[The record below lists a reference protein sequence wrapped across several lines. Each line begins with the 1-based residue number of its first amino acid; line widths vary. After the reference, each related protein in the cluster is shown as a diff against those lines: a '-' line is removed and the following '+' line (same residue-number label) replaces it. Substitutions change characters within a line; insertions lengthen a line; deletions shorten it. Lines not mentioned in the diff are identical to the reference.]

1 MHRSLPVISN
11 LKPQERLFANNNN
24 NNDNN
29 KKIYTESAIRVKVLN
44 NTKLMHVLRAID
56 FEIFNM
62 KLTDYVRIGHAIMN
76 GFVKDRTKKP
86 TTLYAADMLV
96 PSAIPPDLSTPD

>member
-29 KKIYTESAIRVKVLN
+29 KKIYTESAVRLKVLN

-62 KLTDYVRIGHAIMN
+62 KLTDYVRISHAIMN
-76 GFVKDRTKKP
+76 GFVKDRQNEETNN
-86 TTLYAADMLV
+86 
-96 PSAIPPDLSTPD
+96 IICG